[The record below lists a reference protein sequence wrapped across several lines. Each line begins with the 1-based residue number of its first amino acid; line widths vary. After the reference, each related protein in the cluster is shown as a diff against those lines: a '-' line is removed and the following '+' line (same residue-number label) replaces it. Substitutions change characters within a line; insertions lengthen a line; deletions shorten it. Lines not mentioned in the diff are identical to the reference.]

1 MDYQHGNGKNSIEDI
16 INLADSSEISSI
28 KSIVSGIVEITN
40 NPRSTAKD
48 LTELI
53 GADPPL
59 TAKVLKVANSAY
71 YGGRGRIDD
80 VEQAV
85 IWIGFDTLKEIA
97 LSQKVCELFLKTD
110 TIEDYSRPQLWRHS
124 VGVALLCKI
133 IYRMEF
139 REKGGNAYAAGLLH
153 DIGIIVEDQFLHKDF
168 RNILSIC
175 KKETKN
181 LISAEDE
188 ILGYNHALLGKSLVS
203 SWKFPGNLVYS
214 IGGHHDPSNAPA
226 QHERIVI
233 TTYVSDYLCQTSAE
247 GYQDAPCPDTKLY
260 EECLQLLGLHP
271 FSVEIMVKE
280 MQEEIERMSQRG
292 LF

>member
-16 INLADSSEISSI
+16 INLTDSSEISSI
-28 KSIVSGIVEITN
+28 KSIVSGIIEIIN

-59 TAKVLKVANSAY
+59 TAKVLKAANSAY
-71 YGGRGRIDD
+71 YGGRGRVDD

-97 LSQKVCELFLKTD
+97 LSQKVCELFRKKD

-133 IYRMEF
+133 IYRSEF
-139 REKGGNAYAAGLLH
+139 REKGENAYAAGLLH
-153 DIGIIVEDQFLHKDF
+153 DIGIIVEDQFLQKEF
-168 RNILSIC
+168 RNVLSLC

-181 LISAEDE
+181 LISAENE
-188 ILGYNHALLGKSLVS
+188 ILGFNHAQLGKSLAMY
-203 SWKFPGNLVYS
+203 WKFPGSLVHS
-214 IGGHHDPSNAPA
+214 IGGHHDPSTAPA

-233 TTYVSDYLCQTSAE
+233 TTYVSDYLCQKSAE
-247 GYQDAPCPDTKLY
+247 GYQDAPFQDTALY
-260 EECLQLLGLHP
+260 EECLKLLGLHP

-280 MQEEIERMSQRG
+280 MKEKTERMSKRG

>member
-1 MDYQHGNGKNSIEDI
+1 MDYQHVNGKNSIEDI

-28 KSIVSGIVEITN
+28 KSIVSGIVEIIN
-40 NPRSTAKD
+40 NPKSTAKD

-59 TAKVLKVANSAY
+59 TAKVLKAANSAY
-71 YGGRGRIDD
+71 YGVRGRIDD

-85 IWIGFDTLKEIA
+85 IWIGLDTLKEIA
-97 LSQKVCELFLKTD
+97 LNQKVCELFRKTD
-110 TIEDYSRPQLWRHS
+110 IVEDYSRPQLWRHS

-139 REKGGNAYAAGLLH
+139 REKGENAYAAGLLH
-153 DIGIIVEDQFLHKDF
+153 DIGIIVEDQFLQKDF
-168 RNILSIC
+168 RNILSLC
-175 KKETKN
+175 KKESKN
-181 LISAEDE
+181 LISAEDVV
-188 ILGYNHALLGKSLVS
+188 LGYNHAQLGKSLVS
-203 SWKFPGNLVYS
+203 SWKFPGNLVHS

-247 GYQDAPCPDTKLY
+247 GYQDAPCPDTKLFG
-260 EECLQLLGLHP
+260 ECLKLLGLHP

-280 MQEEIERMSQRG
+280 MKKEIERMSQRG